1 LFYLNLVYVTYTRD
15 FALFK
20 KDKRYR
26 SFREEKQD
34 FHGEIRSLQK
44 IIRELKKEV
53 SRLRKY
59 EEYCL
64 QNEHFVKKR
73 TEKKQVRKN
82 RRILEEELLNEK
94 PKSDELQCDKCKTFN
109 VQMVTLLNKTY
120 AFCNE
125 CDYRKRI
132 SKDEK

>member
-1 LFYLNLVYVTYTRD
+1 M
-15 FALFK
+15 FK

-26 SFREEKQD
+26 SFKEEKED

-44 IIRELKKEV
+44 IVRELKKEV

-64 QNEHFVKKR
+64 QNENFVKKHK
-73 TEKKQVRKN
+73 EKKQVRKN
-82 RRILEEELLNEK
+82 RRALEEELFNEK
-94 PKSDELQCDKCKTFN
+94 PQANMLQCEKCKAFN
-109 VQMVTLLNKTY
+109 VEILILLNKTY
-120 AFCNE
+120 SFCKE

-132 SKDEK
+132 DGNEK

>member
-1 LFYLNLVYVTYTRD
+1 M
-15 FALFK
+15 FK

-26 SFREEKQD
+26 SFRKEKED

-44 IIRELKKEV
+44 VIRELKKEV

-59 EEYCL
+59 EEYCM
-64 QNEHFVKKR
+64 QNEFFVKKHK
-73 TEKKQVRKN
+73 EKRQVRKN
-82 RRILEEELLNEK
+82 RRVLEQELFDEK
-94 PKSDELQCDKCKTFN
+94 PKDNKLKCEKCETFN
-109 VQMVTLLNKTY
+109 VEIVVLLNKPY

-132 SKDEK
+132 DGNET

>member
-1 LFYLNLVYVTYTRD
+1 M
-15 FALFK
+15 FK

-26 SFREEKQD
+26 SFKEEKED
-34 FHGEIRSLQK
+34 FHGEIRGLQK

-64 QNEHFVKKR
+64 QNEYFVKKHK
-73 TEKKQVRKN
+73 EKKQVRKN
-82 RRILEEELLNEK
+82 RRALEEELFNEK
-94 PKSDELQCDKCKTFN
+94 PKTDALQCEKCKTFN
-109 VQMVTLLNKTY
+109 VQIVVLLNKTY
-120 AFCNE
+120 SFCNE

-132 SKDEK
+132 GENEK

>member
-1 LFYLNLVYVTYTRD
+1 MFYLNLVYVTYTRD

-82 RRILEEELLNEK
+82 IRILEEELLNYFND
-94 PKSDELQCDKCKTFN
+94 SSCKIIKNTQDIIEFQIN
-109 VQMVTLLNKTY
+109 L
-120 AFCNE
+120 
-125 CDYRKRI
+125 
-132 SKDEK
+132 

>member
-1 LFYLNLVYVTYTRD
+1 
-15 FALFK
+15 LFK

-26 SFREEKQD
+26 SFKKEKED

-44 IIRELKKEV
+44 AIKELKKEV

-64 QNEHFVKKR
+64 KNEHFVKKR
-73 TEKKQVRKN
+73 TEKKQVFKN
-82 RRILEEELLNEK
+82 RRVLEKELLNEK
-94 PKSDELQCDKCKTFN
+94 PQPDALQCERCKTFN
-109 VQMVTLLNKTY
+109 VELVVLLNKTY

-132 SKDEK
+132 SDNEK